1 MNNLLRKQM
10 LIHFFCFINV
20 QVLRKAIIVSVLLI
34 ISIRSF
40 AQVDRINWGKPNPW
54 VDSVYNTMSF
64 DDRITQLMMIAAW
77 SGKDSTHIKDIEKHI
92 KELKVGGLIFFKGT
106 PTKQALLTNYYQ
118 SISAIPLIIGI
129 DGEWGLSMRLD
140 STPVFPKQMVLGGSK
155 NEELTYQ
162 MGLNIGAQC
171 RRIGIHWNFAP
182 DVDINN
188 NPNNPVINDR
198 SFGEN
203 KYLVAKL
210 GAAYTKGLQD
220 MNVVACAKHFPGHGD
235 VETDSHF
242 SLPLV
247 RGDRKRLD
255 SLELFPFDELIKKGV
270 MSIMSAHLNVPALDS
285 VPNTPSSLS
294 RSIITNLL
302 RKEMGFKGLIVTDA
316 LNMKGVAETNGPG
329 EVAAKALAAGNDILL
344 FVENVPMAV
353 SKIKEYVSLGLIDT
367 MQIEWSCKKI
377 LQTKYWLGLNH
388 YKPVNVSHLTEDLNC
403 CANQLMIKKILKQGI
418 IVAKND
424 EKMIPFQ
431 NPELYKTAVVS
442 IGSSQFT
449 AFQEMCTNYIKADY
463 YSIDKNEI
471 QSMFDSLYSQLQSYN
486 MLILS
491 LQNTSRFVGKRLG
504 LTSLEIDFINKLT
517 LNQKNIFVCNGN
529 PYILRNF
536 NNLKNVIVSY
546 EDLEMN
552 NRLAAEVV
560 FGAIKST
567 GTMPVTVNEKFPMG
581 CGENTQTV
589 DRLEYVMPEEK
600 NLDSGP
606 FAMIDSIVAEAINK
620 GATPGCE
627 VLVSKDGKVLYQKSF
642 GFHNYDGVLPVK
654 NYHLYDVA
662 SLTKVLSTTLAIMY
676 LYENHKIK
684 LEDKLSDYLPW
695 LKKTNK
701 ENLIVRDVML
711 HQAGLVPFI
720 PFYKATLINGRPNA
734 AVYATEQDSNFS
746 IPVTQNLFMN
756 KNYEEFIWKA
766 IAESEIKTPG
776 EYVYSD
782 LGFMMLRKV
791 VEQITQSDFENFLRK
806 NIYSPLNLSCLQ
818 FNPSG
823 KVNPDWVVPT
833 EVDTV
838 FRMQQID
845 GTVHDPAAAML
856 GGVSGHAGIFSN
868 ANDIAIIMQ
877 MLLNG
882 GTYGGKRIL
891 KEVTVK
897 EFTSKQLPINKKGSK
912 KVVVTN
918 RRGLGFD
925 KPETDPKKQTPTSK
939 AMSPLSF
946 GHTGFTGTCTWVDPK
961 NNLVYVFLSN
971 RVNPS
976 AENKKLV
983 ELNIRTRIL
992 DVVYDILKSTK

>member
-1 MNNLLRKQM
+1 MRKF
-10 LIHFFCFINV
+10 ISTFF
-20 QVLRKAIIVSVLLI
+20 L
-34 ISIRSF
+34 SILAFATF
-40 AQVDRINWGKPNPW
+40 AQVDRINWGKPNQW
-54 VDSVYNTMSF
+54 VDSVYATMSF
-64 DDRITQLMMIAAW
+64 DARITQLMMVAAW
-77 SGKDSTHIKDIEKHI
+77 PEKDSTHIKSVI
-92 KELKVGGLIFFKGT
+92 KNISELKVGGLIFFKST

-118 SISAIPLIIGI
+118 SISDVPLIIGI
-129 DGEWGLSMRLD
+129 DGEWGLSMRVD
-140 STPVFPKQMVLGGSK
+140 STPIFPKQMVLGGSK

-171 RRIGIHWNFAP
+171 RRMGIHWNFAP

-210 GAAYTKGLQD
+210 GAAYAKGLQD

-235 VETDSHF
+235 VETDSHY

-255 SLELFPFDELIKKGV
+255 SLELFPFNELIKKGV
-270 MSIMSAHLNVPALDS
+270 MSIMSAHLSVPALDS
-285 VPNTPSSLS
+285 LPKNPSSLS
-294 RSIITNLL
+294 KKIITNLL
-302 RKEMGFKGLIVTDA
+302 RNELGFNGLIITDA
-316 LNMKGVAETNGPG
+316 LNMKGVTDFYGQG
-329 EVAAKALAAGNDILL
+329 EVVAKALAAGNDVLL
-344 FVENVPMAV
+344 NVEDVPMALA
-353 SKIKEYVSLGLIDT
+353 KIKEYISNGWIDT
-367 MQIEWSCKKI
+367 LQIEWSCKKI

-388 YKPVNVSHLTEDLNC
+388 YKPVEINHLTQDLNC

-418 IVAKND
+418 IVAKNE

-431 NPELYKTAVVS
+431 NPELYNTAVVA
-442 IGSSQFT
+442 IGSSQFST
-449 AFQEMCTNYIKADY
+449 FQEMCTNYIKADY
-463 YSIDKNEI
+463 YSIDKNENPTL
-471 QSMFDSLYSQLQSYN
+471 FDSLFSVLQPYN

-504 LTSLEIDFINKLT
+504 LTTPEIDFINKIT
-517 LNQKNIFVCNGN
+517 INKKTIFVCNGN
-529 PYILRNF
+529 PYSLRNF
-536 NNLKNVIVSY
+536 TNLKNVIVSY

-552 NRLAAEVV
+552 NKLAAEIL
-560 FGAIKST
+560 FGATKAS
-567 GTMPVTVNEKFPMG
+567 GTMPVTVDKNFPLG
-581 CGENTQTV
+581 CGENTETI
-589 DRLEYVMPEEK
+589 DRFEYIMPEEK

-606 FAMIDSIVAEAINK
+606 FANIDSIVADAIKN
-620 GATPGCE
+620 GATPGCQ
-627 VLVSKDGKVLYQKSF
+627 VLVAKDGKVVYDKSF
-642 GFHNYDGVLPVK
+642 GSHNYDGITSVK

-662 SLTKVLSTTLAIMY
+662 SLTKMLATTLAIMN

-695 LKKTNK
+695 LKQTNK
-701 ENLIVRDVML
+701 ENIIVKDVML
-711 HQAGLVPFI
+711 HQAGLIPFI
-720 PFYKATLINGRPNA
+720 PFYKSTLIIGKPNP
-734 AVYATEQDSNFS
+734 VIYSLEKDSNFC
-746 IPVTQNLFMN
+746 IPVAQNLFMN
-756 KNYEEFIWKA
+756 KNYEETIWNS
-766 IAESEIKTPG
+766 IASSELKNPG

-791 VEQITQSDFENFLRK
+791 VEQITQMDFESFLRK
-806 NIYSPLNLSCLQ
+806 NIYIPLNLSCLQ
-818 FNPSG
+818 FNPLG
-823 KVNPDWVVPT
+823 KVNSDWVVPT
-833 EVDTV
+833 EVDTI
-838 FRMQQID
+838 FRMQQLD

-882 GTYGGKRIL
+882 GTYGGKRIF
-891 KEVTVK
+891 KPETVK
-897 EFTSKQLPINKKGSK
+897 EFTSKQVPPNKKNSK
-912 KVVVTN
+912 KVTTIS

-925 KPETDPKKQTPTSK
+925 KPETDPKKQSPTSK

-946 GHTGFTGTCTWVDPK
+946 GHTGFTGTCTWADPK

-983 ELNIRTRIL
+983 DMNVRTRIL
-992 DVVYDILKSTK
+992 DAVYDILKNSK